1 MRFSMIKI
9 SSLKERDGSFKYHS
23 MIMEQAASTPLRRT
37 FESEYHMVSTMNDIL
52 ARQRR
57 AVDVRHLL
65 SNIQQGEHYFFDL
78 DLTEKQADLLGWKK
92 TAEVAPLVMAN
103 RG

>member
-1 MRFSMIKI
+1 MIKI
-9 SSLKERDGSFKYHS
+9 SSLKEPDGSYKYES
-23 MIMEQAASTPLRRT
+23 MIMEQGASAPCKQP

-65 SNIQQGEHYFFDL
+65 SNIQQGEHYFFDV
-78 DLTEKQADLLGWKK
+78 DLTERQADLLGWKNS
-92 TAEVAPLVMAN
+92 AEVGPLVMAN
-103 RG
+103 

>member
-9 SSLKERDGSFKYHS
+9 SSLKEPDGSFKYES
-23 MIMEQAASTPLRRT
+23 MIMERGASTPWQGT
-37 FESEYHMVSTMNDIL
+37 FESEYHMVSIMNDIL

-65 SNIQQGEHYFFDL
+65 SNIQQGEHYFFDV
-78 DLTEKQADLLGWKK
+78 DLTERQADLLGWKNS
-92 TAEVAPLVMAN
+92 AEVGQLVLAN
-103 RG
+103 